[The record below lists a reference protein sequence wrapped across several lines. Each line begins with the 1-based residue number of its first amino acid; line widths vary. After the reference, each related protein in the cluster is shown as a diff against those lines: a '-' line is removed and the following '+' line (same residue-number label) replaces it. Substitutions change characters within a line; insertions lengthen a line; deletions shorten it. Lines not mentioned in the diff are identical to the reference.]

1 MTGHQCQTSTS
12 GSAEVPDTE
21 LVLLGIGQHSPVMRL
36 KILSPQDTGTQL
48 HQAID
53 RQPLIGH
60 LHVHVSPVL
69 TDLGLGHLLQ
79 EQPRLG
85 ASRITQHGVTGSAV
99 NQLVTQRGRPK
110 IDHGREVVPV
120 QPDLANVVERHPASV
135 SIASTTAIR
144 RWS

>member
-21 LVLLGIGQHSPVMRL
+21 LVPLGIGQHGPVMRL
-36 KILSPQDTGTQL
+36 KILPPQDAGTQL

-53 RQPLIGH
+53 RQALIGH

-85 ASRITQHGVTGSAV
+85 AGRITQHGVTGSAV
-99 NQLVTQRGRPK
+99 NQFVTQRGRPR
-110 IDHGREVVPV
+110 IDHGGEIVPV
-120 QPDLANVVERHPASV
+120 QPDLANLVKCHPASAF
-135 SIASTTAIR
+135 IATTSAIR